1 MHKFLVILQIIIM
14 NKNNNMNKIN
24 NISIKTNNIAK
35 IYKNFNVKY

>member
-14 NKNNNMNKIN
+14 NKNNSMNKIN

-35 IYKNFNVKY
+35 IYKIFNVKY